1 MSRRTNS
8 SKGMTESAGKSA
20 EARKQQASGQGGLP
34 GLLDAPESRAR
45 FGTKEDALD
54 HFEKANPNYL
64 AHARVVAES
73 IAVSGDGTCTV
84 DDVRRVLPP
93 PAPIDG
99 RVMGSLLRAP
109 DWEPV
114 GYEKSAR
121 KACHKRPICR
131 FRFVG
136 ERSPLQGDLL

>member
-8 SKGMTESAGKSA
+8 SKGMTESAGKPPG
-20 EARKQQASGQGGLP
+20 ARKQQVTGQGGLP
-34 GLLDAPESRAR
+34 GLLDEPESRAM
-45 FGTKEDALD
+45 FGSKEDALD
-54 HFEKANPNYL
+54 HFEETTPNYL
-64 AHARVVAES
+64 AHARVVAEH
-73 IAVSGDGTCTV
+73 IAMSGDGTCTV

-93 PAPIDG
+93 PASIDG

-114 GYEKSAR
+114 GHEKSAR
-121 KACHKRPICR
+121 AICHKRPICR

-136 ERSPLQGDLL
+136 ERSQLQGDLL